1 MSFFVKKK
9 VHDELGMYDEKLK
22 FCADYD
28 FFFKLFK
35 NKQYKFASGKR
46 NELVGFFNSEGIS
59 SKIGFFK
66 TLYYETKVR
75 SKNNQSLIVIIVLI
89 ILRILNKVRNK
100 LFYFR

>member
-1 MSFFVKKK
+1 MSGRTFLSNFAV
-9 VHDELGMYDEKLK
+9 DFIFK
-22 FCADYD
+22 FSIQLQFSFY
-28 FFFKLFK
+28 
-35 NKQYKFASGKR
+35 KQYKFASGKR